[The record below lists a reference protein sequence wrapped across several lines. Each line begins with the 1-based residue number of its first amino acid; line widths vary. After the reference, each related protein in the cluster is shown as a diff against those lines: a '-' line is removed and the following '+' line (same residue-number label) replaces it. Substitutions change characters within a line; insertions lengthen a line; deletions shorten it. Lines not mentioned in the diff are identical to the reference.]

1 MPSYFDPFI
10 GYTPASNIPSYYN
23 PYRNFSGA
31 RTAQSGPAN
40 QTAPGQQLGQRG
52 IPGRDTPT
60 PGSKHGAGRKVRI
73 AHPRTGE
80 IREID
85 AARAQHYVA
94 KGGRI
99 V

>member
-1 MPSYFDPFI
+1 MPAYFDPYV
-10 GYTPASNIPSYYN
+10 GYTPAGNVPSYFN
-23 PYRNFSGA
+23 PYQNMQGPKS
-31 RTAQSGPAN
+31 QGPAN
-40 QTAPGQQLGQRG
+40 QTAPGQQLGQQG

-60 PGSKHGAGRKVRI
+60 PGSKHGVGRKVRI

-85 AARAQHYVA
+85 ERHAQHYVS